1 MNVIGGGR
9 HCHVA
14 QVLAEQDAPLN
25 QPAMFAPSES
35 SSKGLVPFAGP
46 MENTAWQAGLARTWD
61 ELARKHAGCS
71 AVSQAGA
78 DSGGGGSR
86 GGGGDGDGGGGGGDS
101 IEGGSGEA
109 SRAAAGAPSGAPFES
124 AAGAAAGEVVPCLRQ
139 AVGLIRSRAAEERR
153 LKSGRRVHVLV
164 TGALY
169 LVGDM
174 LRLLGR
180 AG

>member
-1 MNVIGGGR
+1 M
-9 HCHVA
+9 A

-71 AVSQAGA
+71 AVTQAGA
-78 DSGGGGSR
+78 DSGGGGS
-86 GGGGDGDGGGGGGDS
+86 GGGGGGGDS
-101 IEGGSGEA
+101 TEGGSREVSA
-109 SRAAAGAPSGAPFES
+109 AAAGAPSGASFES
-124 AAGAAAGEVVPCLRQ
+124 AAGAAAGVVVPCLRQ

-164 TGALY
+164 TGSLY